1 VEGVNRIALVFV
13 VLALTV
19 RALVPN
25 GWMPDSERAFALTV
39 CTGVDTQTIWM
50 DSKGALHKQN
60 PDEHKQASHEPCA
73 YAGHADVS
81 TPVADVYSDS
91 DLRLLA
97 IRDPIEPLRVAIGL
111 GLAAPPPPQTGPPIL
126 T

>member
-1 VEGVNRIALVFV
+1 

-19 RALVPN
+19 RALVPA

-50 DSKGALHKQN
+50 DSRGALHKQN
-60 PDEHKQASHEPCA
+60 PDDHKQASHEPCA
-73 YAGHADVS
+73 YASNADVS
-81 TPVADVYSDS
+81 TPVADFYSDA
-91 DLRLLA
+91 DLQLLA
-97 IRDPIEPLRVAIGL
+97 IRNAMEPVHVATGL

>member
-1 VEGVNRIALVFV
+1 VEGVRRLALAFV

-25 GWMPDSERAFALTV
+25 GWMPDGERAFALTV

-50 DSKGALHKQN
+50 DSKGGLHKQH
-60 PDEHKQASHEPCA
+60 PDGHKQSKHWPCA
-73 YAGHADVS
+73 YAGHADAS
-81 TPVADVYSDS
+81 TPVADVNSDA

-97 IRDPIEPLRVAIGL
+97 IREPIDPLHVAIGL
-111 GLAAPPPPQTGPPIL
+111 GLAAPPPPQTGPPTL
-126 T
+126 A

>member
-1 VEGVNRIALVFV
+1 VNRIALVFV
-13 VLALTV
+13 VLALMV

-25 GWMPDSERAFALTV
+25 GWMPDGERAFALTV

-50 DSKGALHKQN
+50 DSEGALHKQN
-60 PDEHKQASHEPCA
+60 PDDHKQSKHEPCA
-73 YAGHADVS
+73 YAGNADVS
-81 TPVADVYSDS
+81 TPVANAHSEA

-97 IRDPIEPLRVAIGL
+97 TREPIKPLHVAIGL